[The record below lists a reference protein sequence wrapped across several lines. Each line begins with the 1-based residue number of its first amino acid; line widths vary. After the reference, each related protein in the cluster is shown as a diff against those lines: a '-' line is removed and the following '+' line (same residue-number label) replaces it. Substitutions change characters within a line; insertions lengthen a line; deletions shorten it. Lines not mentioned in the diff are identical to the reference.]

1 MTYRVTFEFNGSKR
15 FLGPLLALP
24 LKKLGNDGAAGM
36 KAALDRL

>member
-1 MTYRVTFEFNGSKR
+1 MTYRVTFEFNGSAR